1 MNVRCTLLLKEWFIL
16 KRKSETTLFIVA
28 FFTVFAGMQ
37 GGFLYTAMCTIMLV
51 MLTLTSFAYDQ
62 SDGWEAYVSALPVSR
77 KVVVQ
82 SKYLFGFLMILISI
96 LLVVVSSLVF
106 RRAVSFGTIQLQL
119 FLGVLFLSLNY
130 PLIVKLGFEKSR
142 VWYMGITVVVVGV
155 GSVLSS
161 VLGESSLEKTPLAK
175 LGVWVVAGIL
185 LILSYVTSMKM
196 MERKQFVEN

>member
-16 KRKSETTLFIVA
+16 KRKSKPTLFIVA
-28 FFTVFAGMQ
+28 FFAVFAGMQ

-96 LLVVVSSLVF
+96 LLVMVSSLVF
-106 RRAVSFGTIQLQL
+106 RGTVSFGTIQLQL

-130 PLIVKLGFEKSR
+130 PLIVKFGFEKSR

>member
-96 LLVVVSSLVF
+96 LLVMVSSLVF
-106 RRAVSFGTIQLQL
+106 RGTVSFGTIQLQL

-130 PLIVKLGFEKSR
+130 PLIVKFGFEKSR

-155 GSVLSS
+155 GSALSS
-161 VLGESSLEKTPLAK
+161 VLGESSLGETPLAK
-175 LGVWVVAGIL
+175 LGVWVIAGIL